1 LAKLV
6 KKALEEGT
14 DETWNV
20 IVGIDF
26 GAYCSFDKAYLIYF
40 RLNEIYFL
48 IFRFGATVKN

>member
-1 LAKLV
+1 MAKLV

-26 GAYCSFDKAYLIYF
+26 GAYCSFDKANLIYF

>member
-1 LAKLV
+1 LAKLI

-14 DETWNV
+14 EETWNV
-20 IVGIDF
+20 VVGRDF
-26 GAYCSFDKAYLIYF
+26 GAYCSFEKSYLIYF